1 MSGISEAINK
11 GVKGTTRVADDGVK
25 GTIRF
30 VDNFEEVIKN
40 PSAASIDDIE
50 AVLKDSKLSS
60 EARHRLEN
68 ARNRKIEQAQAN
80 PQARV
85 HEEPRQ
91 KTEKAQK
98 TEKTQKTEKAQKT
111 TDQKKEPPNSKK
123 PKEPEPPKKDSNLGG
138 KVKKAGVTGA
148 IGTALL
154 KIANDTVKEATQKGI
169 RRSNINE
176 DPHIISTYTG
186 TGLREFN
193 FLFPLIPP
201 NSSKA
206 NEYIYAILTLKAL
219 ISGLQLSESKSNIL
233 VSQDYIFTIEFG
245 SKNPAI
251 AETVKAVL
259 GKMLEIKENTE
270 FNITGMTVDY
280 VGLTNAESAI
290 RPDGMPLGYSFK
302 LDLQERRPL
311 RMEEEKQNTETTNK
325 QTDKQQ
331 VTDEVI
337 DKGI

>member
-91 KTEKAQK
+91 AENQK
-98 TEKTQKTEKAQKT
+98 TNKTEKAQKT

-206 NEYIYAILTLKAL
+206 NEYIYALLTLKAL

-251 AETVKAVL
+251 AETVKAIL
-259 GKMLEIKENTE
+259 SKMLEIKENTE

-311 RMEEEKQNTETTNK
+311 RMEEETQNAEISNKQN
-325 QTDKQQ
+325 DKQQ
-331 VTDEVI
+331 ITDEVI

>member
-1 MSGISEAINK
+1 MSGIGEAISK

-30 VDNFEEVIKN
+30 VDDFEEVIKN
-40 PSAASIDDIE
+40 PSAASIDDIK
-50 AVLKDSKLSS
+50 AVLKDSKLNP
-60 EARHRLEN
+60 EVRHRLEN

-80 PQARV
+80 PQTRV

-91 KTEKAQK
+91 AENQK
-98 TEKTQKTEKAQKT
+98 TNKTEKAQKT

-186 TGLREFN
+186 TGLRDFT

-206 NEYIYAILTLKAL
+206 NEYIYALLTLKAL

-311 RMEEEKQNTETTNK
+311 RMEEEKQENQNAETTNK
-325 QTDKQQ
+325 QNDKQQ

>member
-11 GVKGTTRVADDGVK
+11 GVKGTTR
-25 GTIRF
+25 F
-30 VDNFEEVIKN
+30 VDDFKKVIDN
-40 PSAASIDDIE
+40 PSSASIDDIE
-50 AVLKDSKLSS
+50 AVLKDSKLNP
-60 EARHRLEN
+60 EVRHRLEN

-80 PQARV
+80 PQTRV

-91 KTEKAQK
+91 AENQK
-98 TEKTQKTEKAQKT
+98 TNKTEKAQKT

-206 NEYIYAILTLKAL
+206 NEYIYALLTLKAL

-311 RMEEEKQNTETTNK
+311 RMEEEKQNAEISNK
-325 QTDKQQ
+325 QNDKQQ

>member
-1 MSGISEAINK
+1 MSVISEAINK

-25 GTIRF
+25 GTTRF
-30 VDNFEEVIKN
+30 VDDFKKVIDN
-40 PSAASIDDIE
+40 PSSASIDDIE
-50 AVLKDSKLSS
+50 AVLKDSKLNP
-60 EARHRLEN
+60 EVRHRLEN

-80 PQARV
+80 PQTRV

-91 KTEKAQK
+91 KTEN
-98 TEKTQKTEKAQKT
+98 TQKTEKAQKT

-123 PKEPEPPKKDSNLGG
+123 PKEPETPKKDSNLGG

-186 TGLREFN
+186 TGLREFS

-206 NEYIYAILTLKAL
+206 NEYIYALLTLKAL

-259 GKMLEIKENTE
+259 SKMLEIKENTE

-302 LDLQERRPL
+302 LDFQERRPL
-311 RMEEEKQNTETTNK
+311 RMEEEKQNTETTNT

>member
-1 MSGISEAINK
+1 M
-11 GVKGTTRVADDGVK
+11 
-25 GTIRF
+25 
-30 VDNFEEVIKN
+30 
-40 PSAASIDDIE
+40 
-50 AVLKDSKLSS
+50 
-60 EARHRLEN
+60 
-68 ARNRKIEQAQAN
+68 
-80 PQARV
+80 
-85 HEEPRQ
+85 
-91 KTEKAQK
+91 
-98 TEKTQKTEKAQKT
+98 
-111 TDQKKEPPNSKK
+111 
-123 PKEPEPPKKDSNLGG
+123 
-138 KVKKAGVTGA
+138 
-148 IGTALL
+148 

-206 NEYIYAILTLKAL
+206 NEYIYALLTLKAL

-302 LDLQERRPL
+302 LDFQERRPL

-331 VTDEVI
+331 ITDEVI

>member
-1 MSGISEAINK
+1 MSVK
-11 GVKGTTRVADDGVK
+11 GV
-25 GTIRF
+25 RF
-30 VDNFEEVIKN
+30 VGDIKKIIDN
-40 PSAASIDDIE
+40 PHLSSTDDIIS
-50 AVLKDSKLSS
+50 VLKDSKLSP
-60 EARHRLEN
+60 EIKNRLEN
-68 ARNRKIEQAQAN
+68 ELRRRNFEQAQT
-80 PQARV
+80 RV

-91 KTEKAQK
+91 KTEN
-98 TEKTQKTEKAQKT
+98 TQKTEKAQKT

-123 PKEPEPPKKDSNLGG
+123 PKEPEKPPKKDSNLGG

-186 TGLREFN
+186 TGLRWFS

-206 NEYIYAILTLKAL
+206 NEYIYALLTLKAL

-259 GKMLEIKENTE
+259 SKMLEIKENTE

-280 VGLTNAESAI
+280 VGLTNAESAV

-311 RMEEEKQNTETTNK
+311 RMEEEKQNTETTNT

-331 VTDEVI
+331 ITDEVI

>member
-1 MSGISEAINK
+1 MSAISEAISK
-11 GVKGTTRVADDGVK
+11 GAKGTTRVADDGVK

-30 VDNFEEVIKN
+30 VDDFEEVIKN
-40 PSAASIDDIE
+40 PSAASIDDIK
-50 AVLKDSKLSS
+50 AVLKDSKLNP
-60 EARHRLEN
+60 EVRHRLEN

-80 PQARV
+80 PQTRV

-91 KTEKAQK
+91 AENQK
-98 TEKTQKTEKAQKT
+98 TNKTEKAQKT

-186 TGLREFN
+186 TGLRDFT

-206 NEYIYAILTLKAL
+206 NEYIYALLTLKAL

-311 RMEEEKQNTETTNK
+311 RMEEETQNAEISNKQN
-325 QTDKQQ
+325 DKQQ

>member
-1 MSGISEAINK
+1 M
-11 GVKGTTRVADDGVK
+11 
-25 GTIRF
+25 
-30 VDNFEEVIKN
+30 
-40 PSAASIDDIE
+40 
-50 AVLKDSKLSS
+50 LKDSKLSS

-91 KTEKAQK
+91 AEN
-98 TEKTQKTEKAQKT
+98 TQKTEKAQNT

-123 PKEPEPPKKDSNLGG
+123 PKEPETPKKDSNLGG

-186 TGLREFN
+186 TGLRELS

-206 NEYIYAILTLKAL
+206 NEYIYALLTLKAL

-259 GKMLEIKENTE
+259 GKMLEIKETTE

-280 VGLTNAESAI
+280 AGLVNAESAV

-302 LDLQERRPL
+302 LDFQERRPL
-311 RMEEEKQNTETTNK
+311 RMEEENQNAEISNKQN
-325 QTDKQQ
+325 DKQQ
-331 VTDEVI
+331 VTDEAI

>member
-1 MSGISEAINK
+1 MSGIGK
-11 GVKGTTRVADDGVK
+11 GAKGTTR
-25 GTIRF
+25 F
-30 VDNFEEVIKN
+30 VDDFKKVIDN
-40 PSAASIDDIE
+40 PSSASIDDIE
-50 AVLKDSKLSS
+50 AVLKDSKLSP

-68 ARNRKIEQAQAN
+68 ARNRKIEQAQSN
-80 PQARV
+80 PQTRV

-91 KTEKAQK
+91 AENQK
-98 TEKTQKTEKAQKT
+98 TNKTEKAQKT

-123 PKEPEPPKKDSNLGG
+123 PKEPETPKKDSNLGG

-186 TGLREFN
+186 TGLRELS

-206 NEYIYAILTLKAL
+206 NEYIYALLTLKAL

-259 GKMLEIKENTE
+259 GKMLEIKETTE

-280 VGLTNAESAI
+280 AGLTNAESAV

-302 LDLQERRPL
+302 LDFQERRPL
-311 RMEEEKQNTETTNK
+311 RMEEESQNAEISNKQN
-325 QTDKQQ
+325 DKQQ

>member
-1 MSGISEAINK
+1 MSVK
-11 GVKGTTRVADDGVK
+11 GV
-25 GTIRF
+25 RF
-30 VDNFEEVIKN
+30 VGDIKKIIDN
-40 PSAASIDDIE
+40 PHLSSTDDIIS
-50 AVLKDSKLSS
+50 VLKDSKLSP
-60 EARHRLEN
+60 EIKNRLEN
-68 ARNRKIEQAQAN
+68 ELRRRNFEQAQT
-80 PQARV
+80 RV

-91 KTEKAQK
+91 KTEN
-98 TEKTQKTEKAQKT
+98 TQKTEKAQKT

-123 PKEPEPPKKDSNLGG
+123 PKEPENPPKKDSNLGG

-186 TGLREFN
+186 TGLRWFS

-206 NEYIYAILTLKAL
+206 NEYIYALLTLKAL

-259 GKMLEIKENTE
+259 SKMLEIKENTE

-280 VGLTNAESAI
+280 VGLTNAESAV

-311 RMEEEKQNTETTNK
+311 RMEEEKQNTETTNT

-331 VTDEVI
+331 ITDEVI

>member
-1 MSGISEAINK
+1 MSAK
-11 GVKGTTRVADDGVK
+11 GA
-25 GTIRF
+25 RF
-30 VDNFEEVIKN
+30 VGDIKKIIDN
-40 PSAASIDDIE
+40 PHLSSTDDIIS
-50 AVLKDSKLSS
+50 VLKDSKLSP
-60 EARHRLEN
+60 EIKNRLEN
-68 ARNRKIEQAQAN
+68 ELRRRNFEQAQT
-80 PQARV
+80 RV

-91 KTEKAQK
+91 KTEN
-98 TEKTQKTEKAQKT
+98 TQKTEKAQKT

-123 PKEPEPPKKDSNLGG
+123 PKEPEKPPKKDSNLGG

-186 TGLREFN
+186 TGLRWFS

-206 NEYIYAILTLKAL
+206 NEYIYALLTLKAL

-259 GKMLEIKENTE
+259 SKMLEIKESTE

-280 VGLTNAESAI
+280 VGLTNAESAV

-311 RMEEEKQNTETTNK
+311 RMEEEKQNTETTNT

-331 VTDEVI
+331 ITDEVI

>member
-1 MSGISEAINK
+1 MSVK
-11 GVKGTTRVADDGVK
+11 GVKGTTRFADDGVK
-25 GTIRF
+25 GTTRF

-50 AVLKDSKLSS
+50 AVLKDSKLNP
-60 EARHRLEN
+60 EVRHRLEN

-80 PQARV
+80 PQTRV
-85 HEEPRQ
+85 HEEPQ
-91 KTEKAQK
+91 QK

-123 PKEPEPPKKDSNLGG
+123 PKEPEKPPKKDSNLGG

-186 TGLREFN
+186 TGLREFS

-206 NEYIYAILTLKAL
+206 NEYIYALLTLKAL

-311 RMEEEKQNTETTNK
+311 RMEEENQNAEISNK

-331 VTDEVI
+331 ITDEVI

>member
-1 MSGISEAINK
+1 MSAISEAISK

-30 VDNFEEVIKN
+30 VDDFKKVIDN
-40 PSAASIDDIE
+40 PSSASIDDIE
-50 AVLKDSKLSS
+50 AVLKDSKLNP
-60 EARHRLEN
+60 EVRHRLEN

-80 PQARV
+80 PQTRV
-85 HEEPRQ
+85 HEEPQ
-91 KTEKAQK
+91 QK

-206 NEYIYAILTLKAL
+206 NEYIYALLTLKAL

-311 RMEEEKQNTETTNK
+311 RMEEEKQENQNAETTNK
-325 QTDKQQ
+325 QNDKQQ

>member
-1 MSGISEAINK
+1 MSVIFEAMAK
-11 GVKGTTRVADDGVK
+11 GAKSSSKHTDNIGDSVKGAKATYKSLNPENITEQDYQTIKRWADEGDPNAK
-25 GTIRF
+25 KI
-30 VDNFEEVIKN
+30 VDEVEEYR
-40 PSAASIDDIE
+40 
-50 AVLKDSKLSS
+50 
-60 EARHRLEN
+60 AR
-68 ARNRKIEQAQAN
+68 QAQT
-80 PQARV
+80 RV

-91 KTEKAQK
+91 KTEN
-98 TEKTQKTEKAQKT
+98 TQKTEKAQKT

-138 KVKKAGVTGA
+138 KVKKAGATGA

-186 TGLREFN
+186 TGLRDFT

-206 NEYIYAILTLKAL
+206 NEYIYALLTLKAL

-311 RMEEEKQNTETTNK
+311 RMEEETQNAEISNKQN
-325 QTDKQQ
+325 DKQQ

>member
-1 MSGISEAINK
+1 MSVK
-11 GVKGTTRVADDGVK
+11 GV
-25 GTIRF
+25 RF
-30 VDNFEEVIKN
+30 VDDFKKVIDS
-40 PSAASIDDIE
+40 PHLASTDDILS
-50 AVLKDSKLSS
+50 VLKDPKLSPEIKNKLES
-60 EARHRLEN
+60 ELGR
-68 ARNRKIEQAQAN
+68 RNFEQAQAN
-80 PQARV
+80 PQTRV
-85 HEEPRQ
+85 HEEPPQAENQ
-91 KTEKAQK
+91 KTN
-98 TEKTQKTEKAQKT
+98 KTEKAQKT

-123 PKEPEPPKKDSNLGG
+123 PKEPETPKKDSNLGG

-186 TGLREFN
+186 TGLRELS

-206 NEYIYAILTLKAL
+206 NEYIYALLTLKAL

-259 GKMLEIKENTE
+259 GKMLEIKETTE

-280 VGLTNAESAI
+280 AGLVNAESAV

-302 LDLQERRPL
+302 LDFQERRPL
-311 RMEEEKQNTETTNK
+311 RMEEENQNAETTNT

>member
-25 GTIRF
+25 GTTRF

-50 AVLKDSKLSS
+50 AVLKDSKLNP
-60 EARHRLEN
+60 EVRHRLEN

-80 PQARV
+80 PQTRV

-91 KTEKAQK
+91 AENQK
-98 TEKTQKTEKAQKT
+98 TNKTEKAQKT

-186 TGLREFN
+186 TGLREFS

-206 NEYIYAILTLKAL
+206 NEYIYALLTLKAL

-280 VGLTNAESAI
+280 VGLTNAESAV

>member
-1 MSGISEAINK
+1 MSGIFEAMAK
-11 GVKGTTRVADDGVK
+11 GAKSSSKHTDNIGDSVKGAKATYKSLKPENITEQDYQTIKRWADEGDPNAK
-25 GTIRF
+25 KI
-30 VDNFEEVIKN
+30 VDEVEEYR
-40 PSAASIDDIE
+40 
-50 AVLKDSKLSS
+50 
-60 EARHRLEN
+60 AR
-68 ARNRKIEQAQAN
+68 QT
-80 PQARV
+80 QARV

-91 KTEKAQK
+91 AENQ
-98 TEKTQKTEKAQKT
+98 KTQKTEKAQKT
-111 TDQKKEPPNSKK
+111 TDQKKEAPNSKK
-123 PKEPEPPKKDSNLGG
+123 PKEPEKPPKKDSNLGG

-186 TGLREFN
+186 TGLREFS

-206 NEYIYAILTLKAL
+206 NEYIYALLTLKAL

-259 GKMLEIKENTE
+259 SKMLEIKENTE

-280 VGLTNAESAI
+280 VGLTNAESAV

-302 LDLQERRPL
+302 LDFQERRPL
-311 RMEEEKQNTETTNK
+311 RMEEETQNAEISNKQN
-325 QTDKQQ
+325 DKQQ
-331 VTDEVI
+331 ITDEVI

>member
-1 MSGISEAINK
+1 MSGISGFKRADDI
-11 GVKGTTRVADDGVK
+11 GDSVKGAKATYKSLDPATITEKDYQTIKRFADEGNADAKKLLEEIEEYRARQAQTRV
-25 GTIRF
+25 
-30 VDNFEEVIKN
+30 N
-40 PSAASIDDIE
+40 
-50 AVLKDSKLSS
+50 
-60 EARHRLEN
+60 
-68 ARNRKIEQAQAN
+68 
-80 PQARV
+80 
-85 HEEPRQ
+85 EEPQ
-91 KTEKAQK
+91 KKTEN
-98 TEKTQKTEKAQKT
+98 TQKTEKAQKT

-123 PKEPEPPKKDSNLGG
+123 PKEPETPKKDSNLGG

-186 TGLREFN
+186 TGLRELS

-206 NEYIYAILTLKAL
+206 NEYIYALLTLKAL

-280 VGLTNAESAI
+280 AGLVNAESAV

-302 LDLQERRPL
+302 LDFQERRPL
-311 RMEEEKQNTETTNK
+311 RMEEESQNAEISNKQN
-325 QTDKQQ
+325 DKQQ

>member
-1 MSGISEAINK
+1 MSAISEAINK

-25 GTIRF
+25 GTTRF

-91 KTEKAQK
+91 AENQN
-98 TEKTQKTEKAQKT
+98 TQKTEKAQKT

-206 NEYIYAILTLKAL
+206 NEYIYALLTLKAL

-302 LDLQERRPL
+302 LDFQERRPL
-311 RMEEEKQNTETTNK
+311 RMEEEKQNAEISNK
-325 QTDKQQ
+325 QNDKQQ

>member
-1 MSGISEAINK
+1 MSGIFEAINK

-25 GTIRF
+25 GTTRF
-30 VDNFEEVIKN
+30 VDDFKKVIDN
-40 PSAASIDDIE
+40 PSSASIDDIE
-50 AVLKDSKLSS
+50 AVLKDSKLNP
-60 EARHRLEN
+60 EVRHRLEN

-80 PQARV
+80 PQTRV

-91 KTEKAQK
+91 KTEN
-98 TEKTQKTEKAQKT
+98 TQKTEKAQKT

-123 PKEPEPPKKDSNLGG
+123 PKEPETPKKDSNLGG

-186 TGLREFN
+186 TGLREFS

-206 NEYIYAILTLKAL
+206 NEYIYALLTLKAL

-259 GKMLEIKENTE
+259 SKMLEIKENTE

-302 LDLQERRPL
+302 LDFQERRPL
-311 RMEEEKQNTETTNK
+311 RMEEEKQNTETTNT

>member
-1 MSGISEAINK
+1 MNGIFEAISK
-11 GVKGTTRVADDGVK
+11 GVKSSSKHTDNIGDSVK
-25 GTIRF
+25 GAKATYKSLDPATITERDYQAIKRF
-30 VDNFEEVIKN
+30 ADEGNADAKKLLKEIEEYR
-40 PSAASIDDIE
+40 
-50 AVLKDSKLSS
+50 
-60 EARHRLEN
+60 AR
-68 ARNRKIEQAQAN
+68 QAQT
-80 PQARV
+80 RV
-85 HEEPRQ
+85 HEEPQ
-91 KTEKAQK
+91 QK

-186 TGLREFN
+186 TGLRELS

-206 NEYIYAILTLKAL
+206 NEYIYALLTLKAL

-259 GKMLEIKENTE
+259 GKMLEIKETTE

-280 VGLTNAESAI
+280 AGLTNAESAV

-302 LDLQERRPL
+302 LDFQERRPL
-311 RMEEEKQNTETTNK
+311 RMEEEKQNTETTNT

-331 VTDEVI
+331 VTDEAI

>member
-1 MSGISEAINK
+1 MSVK
-11 GVKGTTRVADDGVK
+11 GV
-25 GTIRF
+25 RF
-30 VDNFEEVIKN
+30 VGDIKKIIDN
-40 PSAASIDDIE
+40 PHLSSTDDIIS
-50 AVLKDSKLSS
+50 VLKDSKLSP
-60 EARHRLEN
+60 EIKNRLEN
-68 ARNRKIEQAQAN
+68 ELRRRNFEQAQT
-80 PQARV
+80 RV

-91 KTEKAQK
+91 AENQ
-98 TEKTQKTEKAQKT
+98 KTQKTEKAQKT

-123 PKEPEPPKKDSNLGG
+123 PKEPETPKKDSNLGG
-138 KVKKAGVTGA
+138 KVKKAGATGA

-186 TGLREFN
+186 TGLRWFS

-206 NEYIYAILTLKAL
+206 NEYIYALLTLKAL

-259 GKMLEIKENTE
+259 SKMLEIKENTE

-280 VGLTNAESAI
+280 VGLTNAESAV

-311 RMEEEKQNTETTNK
+311 RMEEEKQNTETTNT

-331 VTDEVI
+331 ITDEVI

>member
-1 MSGISEAINK
+1 MSVK
-11 GVKGTTRVADDGVK
+11 GAKGTTRFADDGVK
-25 GTIRF
+25 FFDDI
-30 VDNFEEVIKN
+30 ESAIKN
-40 PSAASIDDIE
+40 PSEASLDKLKAIS
-50 AVLKDSKLSS
+50 KDSRLSP
-60 EARHRLEN
+60 EN
-68 ARNRKIEQAQAN
+68 RNRIENEIKRRELEQT
-80 PQARV
+80 QARV

-91 KTEKAQK
+91 AEN
-98 TEKTQKTEKAQKT
+98 TQKTEKAQKT

-123 PKEPEPPKKDSNLGG
+123 TKEPEPPKKDSNLGG

-176 DPHIISTYTG
+176 DPHIISTYTE

-206 NEYIYAILTLKAL
+206 NEYIYALLTLKAL

-280 VGLTNAESAI
+280 VGLTNAESAV

-311 RMEEEKQNTETTNK
+311 RMEEETQNAEISNKQN
-325 QTDKQQ
+325 DKQQ
-331 VTDEVI
+331 VTDEII

>member
-1 MSGISEAINK
+1 MSGITS
-11 GVKGTTRVADDGVK
+11 GVKRADDIGDSVRGARTTYK
-25 GTIRF
+25 SLDPATITERDYQTIKRWADEGNADAKKI
-30 VDNFEEVIKN
+30 VDEVEEYR
-40 PSAASIDDIE
+40 
-50 AVLKDSKLSS
+50 
-60 EARHRLEN
+60 AR
-68 ARNRKIEQAQAN
+68 QA
-80 PQARV
+80 QARV

-91 KTEKAQK
+91 AENQK
-98 TEKTQKTEKAQKT
+98 TNKTEKAQKT

-186 TGLREFN
+186 TGLREFS

-206 NEYIYAILTLKAL
+206 NEYIYALLTLKAL

-259 GKMLEIKENTE
+259 SKMLEIKENTE

-280 VGLTNAESAI
+280 VGLTNAESAV

-302 LDLQERRPL
+302 LDFQERRPL
-311 RMEEEKQNTETTNK
+311 RMEEEKQENQNAEISNK
-325 QTDKQQ
+325 QNDKQQ

-337 DKGI
+337 NKGI

>member
-1 MSGISEAINK
+1 MSGISEAFAK
-11 GVKGTTRVADDGVK
+11 GTKGTTRVADDGVK
-25 GTIRF
+25 GTTRF

-91 KTEKAQK
+91 AENQKTNKTEKAQN
-98 TEKTQKTEKAQKT
+98 T

-123 PKEPEPPKKDSNLGG
+123 PKEPETPKKDSNLGG

-186 TGLREFN
+186 TGLRELS

-206 NEYIYAILTLKAL
+206 NEYIYALLTLKAL

-259 GKMLEIKENTE
+259 GKMLEIKETTE

-280 VGLTNAESAI
+280 AGLVNAESAV

-302 LDLQERRPL
+302 LDFQERRPL
-311 RMEEEKQNTETTNK
+311 RMEEENQNAEISNK

-331 VTDEVI
+331 VTDEAI

>member
-11 GVKGTTRVADDGVK
+11 GVKGTTRFADDGVK
-25 GTIRF
+25 GTTRF

-68 ARNRKIEQAQAN
+68 ARNRKIEQAQSN
-80 PQARV
+80 PQTRV

-91 KTEKAQK
+91 AENQK
-98 TEKTQKTEKAQKT
+98 TNKTEKAQKT

-123 PKEPEPPKKDSNLGG
+123 PKEPENPKKDSNLGG

-186 TGLREFN
+186 TGLRELS

-206 NEYIYAILTLKAL
+206 NEYIYALLTLKAL

-259 GKMLEIKENTE
+259 GKMLEIKETTE

-280 VGLTNAESAI
+280 AGLVNAESAV

-302 LDLQERRPL
+302 LDFQERRPL
-311 RMEEEKQNTETTNK
+311 RMEEESQNAETTNT
-325 QTDKQQ
+325 QNDKQQ
-331 VTDEVI
+331 ITDEVI

>member
-1 MSGISEAINK
+1 MSGIGEAISK
-11 GVKGTTRVADDGVK
+11 GAKGTTR
-25 GTIRF
+25 F
-30 VDNFEEVIKN
+30 VDDFKKVIDS
-40 PSAASIDDIE
+40 PHLASIDDILS
-50 AVLKDSKLSS
+50 VLKDPKLSP
-60 EARHRLEN
+60 EIKNRLEN
-68 ARNRKIEQAQAN
+68 ELRRRNFEQAQT
-80 PQARV
+80 RV
-85 HEEPRQ
+85 HEEPQQ
-91 KTEKAQK
+91 KTEN
-98 TEKTQKTEKAQKT
+98 TQKTEKAQKT

-138 KVKKAGVTGA
+138 KVKKAGATGA

-206 NEYIYAILTLKAL
+206 NEYIYALLTLKAL

-259 GKMLEIKENTE
+259 SKMLEIKENTE

-311 RMEEEKQNTETTNK
+311 RMEEETQNAEISNKQN
-325 QTDKQQ
+325 DKQQ
-331 VTDEVI
+331 ITDEVI

>member
-1 MSGISEAINK
+1 MSAISEAINK

-25 GTIRF
+25 GTTRF

-91 KTEKAQK
+91 AENQN
-98 TEKTQKTEKAQKT
+98 TQKTEKAQKT

-206 NEYIYAILTLKAL
+206 NEYIYALLTLKAL

-302 LDLQERRPL
+302 LDFQERRPL
-311 RMEEEKQNTETTNK
+311 RMEEEKQNAETTNK

-331 VTDEVI
+331 ITDEVI